1 MKTVIMLFGIL
12 LCSAAVAQEDQKLL
26 IDRAAGAQP
35 ALLVL
40 GTVHLH
46 NPGRDAINIQVDDVL
61 APDRQAQIV
70 MLVDQL
76 AAYKPTHIAVEHP
89 ATDQEKL
96 DELYASYRA
105 GTRALAHD
113 EEEQIGMRLAAK
125 LGLARLYAVDWNGM
139 PPAEI
144 VHYDFSAYAKSKGQ
158 EDRLK
163 LLLNPKRIPYPPLA
177 SADLVTFFHEINRP
191 EIIAQSHRIYFDVAR
206 FGDAEA
212 QPGANWVGNWYARN
226 LKIFSNLVDITDKA
240 DDRILVIYGAGHSH
254 YLRQFAQES
263 GAFRL
268 HEVREFVKPVAKGAD
283 AVRKD

>member
-1 MKTVIMLFGIL
+1 MKTVLILCGVL
-12 LCSAAVAQEDQKLL
+12 LCSAAVAQEAPKLL
-26 IDRAAGAQP
+26 IDRATDARP

-46 NPGRDAINIQVDDVL
+46 NPGRDAMNIQVDDVL

-70 MLVDQL
+70 TLVDQL
-76 AAYKPTHIAVEHP
+76 AAYTPTHIAVEH
-89 ATDQEKL
+89 AAADQGKL
-96 DELYASYRA
+96 DELYTSYRA
-105 GTRALAHD
+105 GTRALARD

-125 LGLARLYAVDWNGM
+125 LGLPRLYAVDWNGM
-139 PPAEI
+139 PPAAM
-144 VHYDFSAYAKSKGQ
+144 VHYDFSAYAKAKGQ
-158 EDRLK
+158 DERLK

-177 SADLVTFFHEINRP
+177 STDLVTFFHEINRP

-206 FGDAEA
+206 FSDAEA

-226 LKIFSNLVDITDKA
+226 LKIFNNLIDLTDKP
-240 DDRILVIYGAGHSH
+240 DDRILVIYGAGHTH

-268 HEVREFVKPVAKGAD
+268 HEVSEFVKPATGGAD
-283 AVRKD
+283 GTGKD